1 MTPFKSSEVE
11 AVFNQYSPQCKEAL
25 LTIRQLIIDISAEL
39 TPHEKLVENLKWNQ
53 PTYTAKAGTPIRIGI
68 FEETKIA
75 LFFHCQTTLIEQF
88 RELFADSLV
97 FSKNRAIIMD
107 PTKPLPIND
116 LKLCIQMGLTY
127 HSS

>member
-1 MTPFKSSEVE
+1 MTPFESSEVE
-11 AVFNQYSPQCKEAL
+11 AVFNQYSSQCKEAL
-25 LTIRQLIIDISAEL
+25 LTIRQLIINTSAEL

-53 PTYTAKAGTPIRIGI
+53 PTYTVKAGTPIRIGT

-88 RELFADSLV
+88 RELFADTLV
-97 FSKNRAIIMD
+97 FSKNRAIVMD